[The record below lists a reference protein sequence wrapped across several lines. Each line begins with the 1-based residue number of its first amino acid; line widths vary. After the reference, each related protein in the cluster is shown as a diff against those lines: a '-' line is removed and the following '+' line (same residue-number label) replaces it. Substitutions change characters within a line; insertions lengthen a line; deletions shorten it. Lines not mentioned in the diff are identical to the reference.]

1 MKTPTAKPKKPT
13 GRPPNPLPD
22 RIPDTPENIMRV
34 LVSTPPKK
42 RREWRYL
49 KSCDAVLPVRRMVTT
64 IYNSQK

>member
-1 MKTPTAKPKKPT
+1 MKTTTVKPKKLT

-49 KSCDAVLPVRRMVTT
+49 KKL
-64 IYNSQK
+64 